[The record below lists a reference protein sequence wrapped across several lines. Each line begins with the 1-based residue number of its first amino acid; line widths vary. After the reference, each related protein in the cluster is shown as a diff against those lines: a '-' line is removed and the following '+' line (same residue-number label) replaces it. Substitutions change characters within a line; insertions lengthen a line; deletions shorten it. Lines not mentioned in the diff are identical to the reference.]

1 MQILDACCGSRMFW
15 WEKDRKDVV
24 FQDNRR
30 LETTLSDDRQLSIN
44 PSHLGDFRCMDFLD
58 NTFDLIIFDPPHLVE
73 AGKNSW
79 LAQKY
84 GVLEKDSWQED
95 LKAGFEECL
104 RVLKPTGTL
113 IVKWCEEQI
122 KTKEF
127 LEAIGRKPLFGDKRA
142 KTRWMVFV
150 KGV

>member
-15 WEKDRKDVV
+15 WEKDRKDVI
-24 FQDNRR
+24 FQDNRC
-30 LETTLSDDRQLSIN
+30 LETTLSDDRQLSIS
-44 PSHLGDFRCMDFLD
+44 PSHLGDFRRMDFSD
-58 NTFDLIIFDPPHLVE
+58 NTFDLIVFDPPHLVE

-84 GVLEKDSWQED
+84 GVLGKDSWQED

-104 RVLKPTGTL
+104 RVLKPSGTL

-127 LEAIGRKPLFGDKRA
+127 LAAIGRKPLFGDKRA

-150 KGV
+150 KEV